1 MKRRDVFRTGGYAA
15 LLGLTEA
22 QAGAAP
28 AAAAAKAGES
38 QDLYTRIGGQP
49 FINLTATYT
58 INGGALSRP
67 EVKRAMEE
75 ASYWP
80 VNLDELM
87 AKVGAYIAPKLGAES
102 AIVTCG
108 ASAALTHATAGVL
121 AGTDPEKIQQLPNL
135 TGLKNEVI
143 IARQS
148 RNAYDQALRTTGAK
162 MVEVETPEQAE
173 RAVNARTAMLFLLG
187 TGEGNGPVKLEQLV
201 AIKQKHG
208 LPILV
213 DAAAELPLK
222 INPYLSRGAD
232 MVAYSGGKIL
242 RGPQSSGLLLGRA
255 DFIQA
260 AWANSSPH
268 HAFGRS
274 MKASKEET
282 MGLVAA
288 IDAWVATGYTFEAD
302 YKRWEGWLKE
312 IAARMEKFKGMTTEL
327 RPPRGA
333 SPFPTLQLD
342 WSKSDLDITA
352 GQVGQQLLHGSP
364 RIQSHGEGDG
374 RAFQI
379 RPVSMKDG
387 DAKVVADR
395 LEAIL
400 RVASI
405 RPRMVKSPA
414 PPPVADVSG
423 EWRVALRFAVGSA
436 EHSLTLNVSGT
447 DLTGTHRGR
456 LAQSAVKG
464 AIEGA
469 HVSFRSSLRYEGQ
482 SLPYD
487 FQGTVT
493 AGGKR
498 MSGEVHLGE
507 YGKAAWSAERG

>member
-22 QAGAAP
+22 QAGAAAP
-28 AAAAAKAGES
+28 AKAGES
-38 QDLYTRIGGQP
+38 QDIYTRVGGQP

-87 AKVGAYIAPKLGAES
+87 AKVGAYLAPKLGAES
-102 AIVTCG
+102 AMVTCG
-108 ASAALTHATAGVL
+108 ASSALTHATSGVL

-148 RNAYDQALRTTGAK
+148 RNAYDQALRTTGVK
-162 MVEVETPEQAE
+162 TVEVETAEQAE
-173 RAVNARTAMLFLLG
+173 RAVNEKTAMLFMLG
-187 TGEGNGPVKLEQLV
+187 TGEVNGPVKLEHLV

-222 INPYLSRGAD
+222 VNPYLSRGAD

-242 RGPQSSGLLLGRA
+242 RGPQSSGLLLGRT
-255 DFIQA
+255 DLIKA

-268 HAFGRS
+268 HAFGRA

-288 IDAWVATGYTFEAD
+288 IDAWVANGYTFDAD

-312 IAARMEKFKGMTTEL
+312 IAARVAKFNGVTTEL
-327 RPPRGA
+327 RPPKGA

-342 WSKSDLDITA
+342 WTQSNLYITA
-352 GQVGQQLLHGSP
+352 GEIGEQLLHGSP
-364 RIQSHGEGDG
+364 RIKSHGEGDG
-374 RAFQI
+374 RAFHI
-379 RPVSMKDG
+379 RPVSMKEG
-387 DAKVVADR
+387 DAKIVADR

-400 RVASI
+400 RAASTQ
-405 RPRMVKSPA
+405 PKPGPA
-414 PPPVADVSG
+414 PRPPVADLSG
-423 EWRVALRFAVGSA
+423 EWRVALQFSVGST
-436 EHSLTLNVSGT
+436 EHNLTLQASGAT
-447 DLTGTHRGR
+447 LAGTHRGR

-464 AIEGA
+464 KINGD

-482 SLPYD
+482 ALPYD
-487 FQGTVT
+487 FKGTVA

-498 MSGEVHLGE
+498 MSGEVDLGE
-507 YGKAAWSAERG
+507 YGQAAWSAERA

>member
-28 AAAAAKAGES
+28 AAKAGQS
-38 QDLYTRIGGQP
+38 QDVYTRIGGQP

-75 ASYWP
+75 AGYWP

-87 AKVGAYIAPKLGAES
+87 DKVSAYLAPKLGAES

-108 ASAALTHATAGVL
+108 ASAALTHATCGVL
-121 AGTDPEKIQQLPNL
+121 TGTDPEKIQQLPNL

-148 RNAYDQALRTTGAK
+148 RNAYDQALRTTGIK
-162 MVEVETPEQAE
+162 LVEVETPEQAE
-173 RAVNARTAMLFLLG
+173 RAISAKTAMLFMLG
-187 TGEGNGPVKLEQLV
+187 TGEVNGPLKLEHL
-201 AIKQKHG
+201 AALKKKHN

-213 DAAAELPLK
+213 DAAAELPLQR
-222 INPYLSRGAD
+222 NPYLSRGAD

-255 DFIQA
+255 DLIKA

-288 IDAWVATGYTFEAD
+288 IDAWVANGYTFEDD

-312 IAARMEKFKGMTTEL
+312 IAARVAKFNGMTTEL

-342 WSKSDLDITA
+342 WSQSNLYITA
-352 GQVGQQLLHGSP
+352 GEIGDQLLHGTP
-364 RIQSHGEGDG
+364 RIQSHGEGDS
-374 RAFQI
+374 RAFHI
-379 RPVSMKDG
+379 RPVSMKEG
-387 DAKVVADR
+387 DAKIVADR

-400 RVASI
+400 RSAPTQPPPVKPVA
-405 RPRMVKSPA
+405 
-414 PPPVADVSG
+414 PVADVSG
-423 EWRVALRFAVGSA
+423 AWRVALRFSVGSA
-436 EHSLTLNVSGT
+436 EHNLTLQANGAN
-447 DLTGTHRGR
+447 LAGTHRGR
-456 LAQSAVKG
+456 IAQSAVKG
-464 AIEGA
+464 KIAGNQ
-469 HVSFRSSLRYEGQ
+469 VSFRSSLRYEGQ

-487 FQGTVT
+487 FNGTVS
-493 AGGKR
+493 ADGKR
-498 MSGEVHLGE
+498 MSGEVELGE